1 MEGATTIKVEN
12 GELYVRDGTTIIGRK
27 VIDND
32 TTKYY
37 RADKLHRDDGPAIII
52 KSANGYSK
60 EVYYKD
66 GVCHR
71 EGNLPASITNYLFG
85 VTVTE
90 YFIDGKLHR
99 ENGPACITTSGANEV
114 LREAYVFNGEYHRD
128 GGAAITVKHG
138 DITSYSYYT
147 HGKKINVKEIKNNP
161 VRDELRGQFN
171 DAKDEIAALRAALE
185 SAQAENGR
193 LAGILA
199 IKNAESTE
207 LKQKICAIINE

>member
-37 RADKLHRDDGPAIII
+37 RADKLHRDDGPALIV

-71 EGNLPASITNYLFG
+71 EGDLPASITNYSYG
-85 VTVTE
+85 ITVTE
-90 YFIDGKLHR
+90 YFVDGKLHR
-99 ENGPACITTSGANEV
+99 KNGPACITNAANVV

-128 GGAAITVKHG
+128 DGAAITEKHG
-138 DITSYSYYT
+138 DITLYSYYA
-147 HGKKINVKEIKNNP
+147 HGKEINVIETKNITMQ
-161 VRDELRGQFN
+161 DELRAQFN

-185 SAQAENGR
+185 TAQAENER